1 MLSSSYEIY
10 RWNVEIQGPPDSPY
24 EGGTFALLV
33 TFPRDYPFK
42 PPSVKFETR
51 IFHPNINQT
60 GDVCLDTLSSQW
72 AAGISMAQVS
82 ILCFLQVLEASP

>member
-1 MLSSSYEIY
+1 MLSFFKIF

-51 IFHPNINQT
+51 IFHPNINLT

-82 ILCFLQVLEASP
+82 ILCSLKVLEDSP

>member
-1 MLSSSYEIY
+1 MLSFFKIF
-10 RWNVEIQGPPDSPY
+10 RWNVEIEGPPDSPY

-33 TFPRDYPFK
+33 TFPRDYPFN
-42 PPSVKFETR
+42 PPIVKFETR
-51 IFHPNINQT
+51 IFHPNINLT

-82 ILCFLQVLEASP
+82 ILCSL